1 MNDIKNWAFT
11 LCTACIVGGIVM
23 ILSPNKYERILKLLV
38 GTVFLLCIFYPIKNI
53 VLRFNTDNIILEDNK
68 SLEDSCKEKTKEIF
82 LKSASDNIKNV
93 IIEELASIDIKADRI
108 IVLLDLDDKFNVNVM
123 NVEIDFPS
131 RYEASEEKIKSRLI
145 EKTKLS
151 YNFNFIGED
160 K

>member
-1 MNDIKNWAFT
+1 
-11 LCTACIVGGIVM
+11 
-23 ILSPNKYERILKLLV
+23 
-38 GTVFLLCIFYPIKNI
+38 
-53 VLRFNTDNIILEDNK
+53 
-68 SLEDSCKEKTKEIF
+68 
-82 LKSASDNIKNV
+82 
-93 IIEELASIDIKADRI
+93 LANIDIKADRI